1 MPHFDKD
8 SHFLAILLLFP
19 CCHVLCVCV
28 YLCLAVAGRQMSD
41 NILTYSSAVCLWLKD
56 IPFVCIHT
64 CMHTD
69 THWSFFQVPL
79 GLIGS
84 SCLVQR
90 HYSALLTI
98 ATKKRKHCLCP
109 WSKTSQW
116 HLRKSLDNFKSSHA
130 LTHLSP
136 ATEETPFLVL
146 HRKFLNALKPT
157 NEKNRKDVVKVSLLY
172 ARHKVTVHRR
182 DYVSLRWFIKK

>member
-1 MPHFDKD
+1 MCLCVFVSCSGRQADVWQYSDVQFCRLPMTQGYSICVH
-8 SHFLAILLLFP
+8 SHMHAHRHTLVLFPSPTGPNWLILLSAAPLFST
-19 CCHVLCVCV
+19 
-28 YLCLAVAGRQMSD
+28 SD
-41 NILTYSSAVCLWLKD
+41 NSN
-56 IPFVCIHT
+56 
-64 CMHTD
+64 
-69 THWSFFQVPL
+69 
-79 GLIGS
+79 
-84 SCLVQR
+84 
-90 HYSALLTI
+90 
-98 ATKKRKHCLCP
+98 KKRKHRLCP